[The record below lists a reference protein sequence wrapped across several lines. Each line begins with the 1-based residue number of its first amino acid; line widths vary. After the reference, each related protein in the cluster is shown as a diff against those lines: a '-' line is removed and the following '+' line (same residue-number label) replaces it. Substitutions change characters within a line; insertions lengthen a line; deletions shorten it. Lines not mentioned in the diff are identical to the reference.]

1 MATTPLFVQSLGG
14 TAEFHKRLGGWRD
27 ISLCIYAQGDIFVY
41 IMQNRKMLE
50 GIKEVLGVPASIHWD
65 SPNNTINVGQHHHG
79 EGPSTL
85 CIRDANALPV
95 LDILITHS
103 PEFHVQVGGREE
115 AEVEQDGNF
124 IDGLAGTDAYASICV
139 SAALQPNSY

>member
-1 MATTPLFVQSLGG
+1 MSMSRTGRAFASRM
-14 TAEFHKRLGGWRD
+14 HR
-27 ISLCIYAQGDIFVY
+27 
-41 IMQNRKMLE
+41 
-50 GIKEVLGVPASIHWD
+50 VLGP
-65 SPNNTINVGQHHHG
+65 SPWWCWPTLMVLHHH

-85 CIRDANALPV
+85 LIRNANVNALLV

-124 IDGLAGTDAYASICV
+124 IDGLAGTDAYATGI
-139 SAALQPNSY
+139 